1 VVTLGGPSSGSQPT
15 NSVGQFEF
23 DQQPAGSYTVSA
35 PGLASNYLLASS
47 ASVAV
52 NLAPGD
58 FQTVEFRYVP
68 GSISGR
74 AYVDMNGNGTRDGG
88 DIDLSGVAIALSG
101 ASSANTNT
109 AAGAFSFTPLAG
121 GSYSVGA
128 PSTASGYLLAS
139 AASVAVTLPAG
150 GSGTAEFRY
159 LPGGITGRAYVD
171 LNKNG
176 VRDAGDVD
184 LSGVAIAL
192 SGASSANTNTA
203 AGAYS
208 FMQLAGGAY
217 SVGAPSTA
225 SGYLLASAASVAVT
239 LPAGGSGTADF
250 RYVPGAITGYAYVD
264 RNKNKVF
271 DAGDIGIGAVPITVA
286 GPTNATTATVAN
298 GSYAVSKLAGGNYT
312 VSAPATAAGYPLQ
325 TPNNVAVA
333 LPAGGSKVV
342 NFGYYETAVPT
353 CSEVVNSTS
362 PFRGT
367 MTFQDSGS
375 GIVSL
380 VVNTNVN
387 FSVQMPS
394 PMPSVSAPIKTPLN
408 IVATRID
415 ATKSATLTVTAS
427 DLFGNSVTC
436 DPIATTVTKLKHE
449 LGAQTM
455 SDVDGTMHVVT
466 IVNDTPGLNRLE
478 VVVNGVTFMVK
489 KLDDGE
495 RVVVDIASA
504 LHRGSNNVVTL
515 VPHGKKGD
523 SATVTIGD
531 R

>member
-1 VVTLGGPSSGSQPT
+1 VTLAADNSSDLTIDFGFKLGNIAGRAYADMNKNGVRDAGDLDLSGVTVALGGPSTGSQPT

-23 DQQPAGSYTVSA
+23 DQRLAGSYTVSA
-35 PGLASNYLLASS
+35 PGTASNYLLASS
-47 ASVAV
+47 GSVAV

-68 GSISGR
+68 GGITGR
-74 AYVDMNGNGTRDGG
+74 AYADMNGNGT
-88 DIDLSGVAIALSG
+88 
-101 ASSANTNT
+101 
-109 AAGAFSFTPLAG
+109 
-121 GSYSVGA
+121 
-128 PSTASGYLLAS
+128 
-139 AASVAVTLPAG
+139 
-150 GSGTAEFRY
+150 
-159 LPGGITGRAYVD
+159 
-171 LNKNG
+171 
-176 VRDAGDVD
+176 RDAGDVD

-208 FMQLAGGAY
+208 FAQLAGGAY

-250 RYVPGAITGYAYVD
+250 RYVPGGITGYAYID

-271 DAGDIGIGAVPITVA
+271 DAGDVGIGAVPIAVA
-286 GPTNATTATVAN
+286 GPTNTNTTTAAN
-298 GSYAVSKLAGGNYT
+298 GSYSASKLAGGNYT